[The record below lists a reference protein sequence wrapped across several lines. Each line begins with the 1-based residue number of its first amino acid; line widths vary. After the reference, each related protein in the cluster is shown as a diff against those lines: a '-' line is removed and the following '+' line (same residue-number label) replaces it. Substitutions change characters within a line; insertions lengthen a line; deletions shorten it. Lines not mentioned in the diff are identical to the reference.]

1 MKLTCPGCGAIGS
14 LELFTA
20 DVDAREFAQL
30 MGRVPPE
37 LAKPLQRYLSRFRPR
52 ARALAWA
59 RGRKLL
65 GELVGAIEAG
75 AINRHG
81 RDWPAPAATWV
92 TAIEV
97 ILAKRETLQLP
108 LKSHGYLLEIISGHA
123 DKAEAG
129 GGRLQ
134 RGAHQRSG
142 LRRRPG
148 DPSRR
153 LGTRPS
159 PTTEHRRH
167 RRAARRFPPS
177 RAQPRDGDLGHH
189 RPMGHRQRSDR
200 GAGGL
205 RRDRLPRRDRRLR
218 GADE

>member
-1 MKLTCPGCGAIGS
+1 
-14 LELFTA
+14 
-20 DVDAREFAQL
+20 

-37 LAKPLQRYLSRFRPR
+37 LAKPLQRYLSLFRPR

-129 GGRLQ
+129 I
-134 RGAHQRSG
+134 
-142 LRRRPG
+142 
-148 DPSRR
+148 
-153 LGTRPS
+153 
-159 PTTEHRRH
+159 E
-167 RRAARRFPPS
+167 
-177 RAQPRDGDLGHH
+177 
-189 RPMGHRQRSDR
+189 
-200 GAGGL
+200 
-205 RRDRLPRRDRRLR
+205 RDREAEMKGASVAQRNKLQQAQQEIASEKRARLR
-218 GADE
+218 LHQPPLSPDEERAIYSSFGVEQRP